1 MAFAIARGHRPLVI
15 PDAAKRRSLL
25 VIPAEAESRDGG
37 AYPMIVPEAASA
49 AIRGKGQEVERAAA
63 LLPAQP
69 CGLSGRVRWVA
80 RPVPA
85 LRFASDG
92 MTRGFSSPAWGRW
105 PKGPE
110 GAGPTLCTKRTKS
123 ERRD

>member
-1 MAFAIARGHRPLVI
+1 
-15 PDAAKRRSLL
+15 
-25 VIPAEAESRDGG
+25 
-37 AYPMIVPEAASA
+37 MIVPEAASA

-69 CGLSGRVRWVA
+69 CGLSGRVRRVA